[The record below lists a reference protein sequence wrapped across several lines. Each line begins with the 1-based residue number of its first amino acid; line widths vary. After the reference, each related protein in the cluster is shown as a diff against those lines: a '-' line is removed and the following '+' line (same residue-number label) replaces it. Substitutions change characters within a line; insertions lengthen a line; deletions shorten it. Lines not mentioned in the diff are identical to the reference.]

1 MSDGQPAV
9 TAGRGVEV
17 SVHGRSWLAV
27 AAVLL
32 TTGCASGTPPVAV
45 PPAEPLTVEAAAAA
59 SSGGACRLLDF
70 AVIAKQTGGRFDVA
84 AASDSG
90 DTHTCVVRSERS
102 LLPELTL
109 TVTDTSIDKSTF
121 TLDVLPR
128 GAKKVTRL
136 GQVAYRRTL
145 PKTGKLG
152 PAAEVGWLATEGRLT
167 TLRWTC
173 PRTADSAEAERMA
186 SKLIALAKTL
196 DTRAL

>member
-1 MSDGQPAV
+1 MHARPWLLASALLL
-9 TAGRGVEV
+9 TAGC
-17 SVHGRSWLAV
+17 
-27 AAVLL
+27 AAQR
-32 TTGCASGTPPVAV
+32 TPVAV
-45 PPAEPLTVEAAAAA
+45 PAAEPVAMPATAA

-70 AVIAKQTGGRFDVA
+70 TVIARHTGATFDVA
-84 AASDSG
+84 AAVDSG
-90 DTHTCVVRSERS
+90 DTHTCVVRAERT

-121 TLDVLPR
+121 TLDVLPK

-152 PAAEVGWLATEGRLT
+152 PGAEVGWLAAEGRLA

-173 PRTADSAEAERMA
+173 PRAAATAEAEQA
-186 SKLIALAKTL
+186 AGKLVTLARTV